1 MTTPGVTHLPLSFRH
16 AGMRT
21 PEVRQSM
28 DLFVTEVLPALR
40 ALETTPAATP

>member
-21 PEVRQSM
+21 AEVRQSM
-28 DLFVTEVLPALR
+28 DLFAAEVLPALR
-40 ALETTPAATP
+40 ALAMTPTATR

>member
-1 MTTPGVTHLPLSFRH
+1 MTMPGVTHLPLSFRH

-28 DLFVTEVLPALR
+28 DLFAAEVLPALR
-40 ALETTPAATP
+40 ALETMPAGKP